1 MATMKKVQIEARLGE
16 RFRMEAKVHNHLV
29 VVDQPQAGG
38 GDDGGPTPL
47 EYLLVSLAGC
57 ITAIGRIIATQRK
70 INLRSMTVKVEGEL
84 DVEVLLGKNKTDR
97 AGFKGLKA
105 LVAVDADLSAEE
117 KKEFIHEIERRCPVS
132 DNLSQLTPILVE
144 LEG

>member
-1 MATMKKVQIEARLGE
+1 MATMKKVQIEAKLGE
-16 RFRMEAKVHNHLV
+16 KFRMEAKIHNHLI

-57 ITAIGRIIATQRK
+57 ITAIGRIVATQRK

-84 DVEVLLGKNKTDR
+84 DVEVLLGKNMTDR
-97 AGFKGLKA
+97 PGFKGFKA
-105 LVAVDADLSAEE
+105 MVKVDADLSPAE
-117 KKEFIHEIERRCPVS
+117 KKEFLHEIDRRCPVS
-132 DNLSQLTPILVE
+132 DNISQLTPVSVE
-144 LEG
+144 LEE